1 VSTQW
6 TFYQILAICETPQS
20 VDAGKQKQQRQTIF
34 EYLPRVTPDR
44 TNAFRQIQQFAVFQ
58 TKTLQISVKWSTDG
72 FVMFQ
77 LMDAGRVV
85 AVSEQEQTSS
95 TLYKLGTAVAWLVVL
110 V

>member
-44 TNAFRQIQQFAVFQ
+44 TNAFSQIEHIAVFQ

-72 FVMFQ
+72 FF
-77 LMDAGRVV
+77 L
-85 AVSEQEQTSS
+85 
-95 TLYKLGTAVAWLVVL
+95 
-110 V
+110 